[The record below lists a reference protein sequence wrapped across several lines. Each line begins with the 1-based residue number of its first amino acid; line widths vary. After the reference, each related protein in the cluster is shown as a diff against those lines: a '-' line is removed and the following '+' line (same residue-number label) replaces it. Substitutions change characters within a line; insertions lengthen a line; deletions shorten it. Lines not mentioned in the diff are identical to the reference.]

1 MSDSPARDD
10 EKPVSAASMDP
21 EKLSHALC
29 GALATVFG
37 HKAYRSGLQKKAVE
51 AVAQCG
57 QDVFVSMPTGAGK
70 SLCFQLPAV
79 VTPKDSVSVV
89 VSPLIALMADQLQKL
104 KALGVRAETIN
115 STMSSLERQRV
126 RRDLTSESPSTRL
139 LYVTPEQV
147 ASEKFQA
154 VLGALYKAGKLARF
168 VVDEAHCVSEW
179 GHDFRPDYLK
189 LGRMRDMFPDVP
201 MVALT
206 ATASAKVFDDILVQ
220 LKLRQPVAIFKT
232 SSFRANLYY
241 DVEFKEA
248 LDDPFENLKNFAM
261 RALGEGWE
269 DEDPKRR
276 GSGIVYCRTRD
287 ACEEVSMKLSSLG
300 LATKPYHGG
309 MKPAERKENQEEW
322 TKGQVPVIA
331 ATVSF
336 GMGVDRAMVRFV
348 AHWSVPQSVPAY
360 YQESGRAG
368 RDGRPSYCRIYY
380 SRQDRKSITYLLKR
394 DESGAKTPR
403 AKVVAKTA
411 VQAFE
416 KMASY
421 CEGMICRHTVL
432 CREFGDD
439 LKSCGK
445 NCDACTKP
453 KQLEA
458 RLSSFKA
465 TLFTTKVEKERKNG
479 FDNELYGGGRFGQKM
494 DTECYDGSSGSE
506 DGGNDK
512 AAAAE
517 LSQLIQDEFGKRRTS
532 KMEKPK
538 PRTIPKNC
546 SVLEPKCSAI
556 KEVSI
561 EMRQDYFT
569 KLKQEMELNFAA
581 YESFNDEP
589 QLTPRQIKNCAAEQ
603 ELLIFKT
610 KKNVHLYRREL
621 VQLFVALRES
631 TRAVQLHE
639 LLLNYHEPK
648 ATTKEK
654 SPPKRLHTIL
664 DFFQPSKD
672 DESSQSSE
680 ESKPSSSADVS
691 VKSPDMSV
699 KSLDVVKKAPVEMSK
714 SAEMDCSDSSSL
726 SESSSPST
734 SKNNLAPQQD
744 DTNSSKAFGFADS
757 PMTTTPCPSSSPLQL
772 ADDQGGS
779 KTTQQAND
787 HGGTK
792 IRYFFERSPVK
803 NKKRQAEHAR
813 AVEAASP
820 PGKRAKADPAQDDT
834 FGSGECS
841 DTLESPEYHRKE
853 RHHERRKS
861 GEGKHSS
868 EAPSS
873 AEKHARKEE
882 LNRAARNINRCLYP
896 KYKDNRLSKELF
908 KKVCRLLSHKLVS
921 EKRLGKKAAMKA
933 VDKLFEGK
941 DVVTESDVDERC
953 T

>member
-1 MSDSPARDD
+1 MSDSPAQGG
-10 EKPVSAASMDP
+10 EKPVSAASMDL
-21 EKLSHALC
+21 EKLSHALRD
-29 GALATVFG
+29 ALATVFG
-37 HKAYRSGLQKKAVE
+37 HRAYRSGLQKKAVE

-79 VTPKDSVSVV
+79 VTPKDSVTIV

-104 KALGVRAETIN
+104 KTLGVRAETIN

-154 VLGALYKAGKLARF
+154 VLSALYKAGKLARF

-248 LDDPFENLKNFAM
+248 LDEPFENLKNFAL

-309 MKPAERKENQEEW
+309 MKPAERKENQDEW
-322 TKGQVPVIA
+322 TRGQVPVIA

-416 KMASY
+416 KMAGY
-421 CEGMICRHTVL
+421 CEGMVCRHTVL

-465 TLFTTKVEKERKNG
+465 TLFTTKVQKESKNG

-517 LSQLIQDEFGKRRTS
+517 LSQLIQGEFEKRRS
-532 KMEKPK
+532 AKAEKPK
-538 PRTIPKNC
+538 SRTIPKNC

-556 KEVSI
+556 KEVSV
-561 EMRQDYFT
+561 EMRQDYLT

-648 ATTKEK
+648 AATKEK
-654 SPPKRLHTIL
+654 EKTPPKKLHSIL
-664 DFFQPSKD
+664 DYFPPSKD

-680 ESKPSSSADVS
+680 DSKASSTADVS
-691 VKSPDMSV
+691 VKSHDISL
-699 KSLDVVKKAPVEMSK
+699 KSPEIAKKPAVETSK
-714 SAEMDCSDSSSL
+714 SAETGCSDNSSL

-734 SKNNLAPQQD
+734 SKTNLAPQQD
-744 DTNSSKAFGFADS
+744 DTNSSKAFGFGDS
-757 PMTTTPCPSSSPLQL
+757 PTTTTPCPSSSPKQQ
-772 ADDQGGS
+772 ADDNS
-779 KTTQQAND
+779 
-787 HGGTK
+787 GTK
-792 IRYFFERSPVK
+792 IRYFFEGSPVK
-803 NKKRQAEHAR
+803 NKKRQAEHTR
-813 AVEAASP
+813 ADKAVP
-820 PGKRAKADPAQDDT
+820 PSGKRPKQD
-834 FGSGECS
+834 SGHDEAFDSDECS
-841 DTLESPEYHRKE
+841 DTLESPEYHHKE
-853 RHHERRKS
+853 RHHDKKKS
-861 GEGKHSS
+861 GKDQHSS
-868 EAPSS
+868 EAAPSS